1 MHSLR
6 RRGLASVLAVGI
18 TAVLL
23 AAPTAK
29 AAAPT
34 PEGEAYRVID
44 LGTLN
49 GSDSSE
55 AFAVNERG
63 HAAGQSDG
71 HATLWRNGRVIDL
84 GVLPGGLW
92 SVATD
97 LNDRD
102 EVVGYG
108 SASGGTHAFL
118 WKDGRMRD
126 LGTLPGGTDSY
137 AEGINNAGDVVG
149 NSTAPSGPYTRHA
162 VRWHAGRTID
172 LDPEGQ
178 ASFAKDITDD
188 GWIVGHRFL
197 PEDPMN
203 ARATAWWHGIPTTLV
218 PDAPSYPAAADERH
232 RVALNDSGG
241 HASIWYR
248 GATSPLPSDPALF
261 AQVHDINN
269 AGQVAGSVDIEA
281 IVWRDGRAV
290 PLPRLP
296 AGGSAAAYGINDRG
310 QLAGSSATAP
320 DGTRQHAVLWTR

>member
-71 HATLWRNGRVIDL
+71 HATLWRNSRVIDL

-118 WKDGRMRD
+118 VGAFMIWTASLVLWIFLSVSHEEMA
-126 LGTLPGGTDSY
+126 TD
-137 AEGINNAGDVVG
+137 
-149 NSTAPSGPYTRHA
+149 
-162 VRWHAGRTID
+162 
-172 LDPEGQ
+172 
-178 ASFAKDITDD
+178 
-188 GWIVGHRFL
+188 
-197 PEDPMN
+197 
-203 ARATAWWHGIPTTLV
+203 
-218 PDAPSYPAAADERH
+218 AA
-232 RVALNDSGG
+232 
-241 HASIWYR
+241 
-248 GATSPLPSDPALF
+248 
-261 AQVHDINN
+261 
-269 AGQVAGSVDIEA
+269 
-281 IVWRDGRAV
+281 
-290 PLPRLP
+290 P
-296 AGGSAAAYGINDRG
+296 AG
-310 QLAGSSATAP
+310 AGA
-320 DGTRQHAVLWTR
+320 H

>member
-97 LNDRD
+97 LNDRRGVLSP
-102 EVVGYG
+102 EEGAIPIVR
-108 SASGGTHAFL
+108 AAL
-118 WKDGRMRD
+118 
-126 LGTLPGGTDSY
+126 LG
-137 AEGINNAGDVVG
+137 
-149 NSTAPSGPYTRHA
+149 
-162 VRWHAGRTID
+162 
-172 LDPEGQ
+172 
-178 ASFAKDITDD
+178 DD
-188 GWIVGHRFL
+188 G
-197 PEDPMN
+197 
-203 ARATAWWHGIPTTLV
+203 PTGTF
-218 PDAPSYPAAADERH
+218 SGAD
-232 RVALNDSGG
+232 G
-241 HASIWYR
+241 
-248 GATSPLPSDPALF
+248 PLP
-261 AQVHDINN
+261 
-269 AGQVAGSVDIEA
+269 
-281 IVWRDGRAV
+281 W
-290 PLPRLP
+290 
-296 AGGSAAAYGINDRG
+296 
-310 QLAGSSATAP
+310 
-320 DGTRQHAVLWTR
+320 